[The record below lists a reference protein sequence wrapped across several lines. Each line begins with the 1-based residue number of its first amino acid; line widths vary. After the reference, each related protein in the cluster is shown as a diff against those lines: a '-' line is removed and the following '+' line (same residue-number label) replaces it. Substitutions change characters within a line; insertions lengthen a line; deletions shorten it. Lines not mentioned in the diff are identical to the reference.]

1 MLGGAAAG
9 GHVVAH
15 GHREASGDDGGV
27 EVGRRRHPRRR
38 DSRGLAAEQHSVP
51 PRSPRHRAGSS
62 AASSGLTRISGP
74 ASCSIWTVRLHAGPV
89 AISSRCGEPTRKKW
103 NVPVCTPTD
112 MRSRTLTPGSSM
124 RPTSRRDRRIHTA
137 DRQANASWSSPW
149 KSSRGVAAEL
159 DQAAPVRV
167 RDREQVRETSLD
179 RLRDLL
185 SAFLAL
191 LGEALRQ
198 LGEPRDVDEHDGA
211 VDGPRASL
219 GVLGEL
225 AQQQPRHVGGRG
237 SASVVEVGGGR
248 PRRDDTCTGVPATP
262 VRPSRRLPTGRRR

>member
-1 MLGGAAAG
+1 M
-9 GHVVAH
+9 
-15 GHREASGDDGGV
+15 
-27 EVGRRRHPRRR
+27 
-38 DSRGLAAEQHSVP
+38 
-51 PRSPRHRAGSS
+51 
-62 AASSGLTRISGP
+62 
-74 ASCSIWTVRLHAGPV
+74 CSIWTVRLAGPLRS
-89 AISSRCGEPTRKKW
+89 ARCEEPTRKKW

-149 KSSRGVAAEL
+149 KSSRRASPNL
-159 DQAAPVRV
+159 IRTAPVRIC
-167 RDREQVRETSLD
+167 DREQVRETSLD

-185 SAFLAL
+185 GAFLAL

-211 VDGPRASL
+211 VDGPAV

-225 AQQQPRHVGGRG
+225 AQQQPRHEVAG
-237 SASVVEVGGGR
+237 SASVVEVGGGTATTR
-248 PRRDDTCTGVPATP
+248 RYGVHGSPRHP
-262 VRPSRRLPTGRRR
+262 VRPSLPASRGHSPVSSASCGS